1 MATYDTVVS
10 VTGSGVGT
18 LTTASFT
25 ISSGANR
32 VAIASVSHQEAGITC
47 TGVSGA
53 GGAFTSCGTRVV
65 NTGKVGYQ
73 WGRIAPSSGAQTVTA
88 TFNDVWG
95 SRQTLAVV
103 TATDADQTTG
113 WSDYTTATGNS
124 TAPSVTVTN
133 AATGDLLVDHVFGAG
148 GGAATAG
155 ADQTERYDHMGTTAL
170 SCGSTQPGASGGVM
184 SWAIEFGAEWV
195 IAGVRIL
202 NGAAATGWG
211 QLISNKRNRSVV

>member
-32 VAIASVSHQEAGITC
+32 VAIASVSHQEEGITC
-47 TGVSGA
+47 TGVDGA
-53 GGAFTSCGTRVV
+53 GGAFTSCGTRVT
-65 NTGKVGYQ
+65 NSGKVGYQ
-73 WGRIAPSSGAQTVTA
+73 FGRIAPSSGSQTVTA
-88 TFNDVWG
+88 TFDDTWG

-113 WSDYTTATGNS
+113 WADYTTATGDS
-124 TAPSVTVTN
+124 TTPGGTVTN
-133 AATGDLLVDHVFGAG
+133 AASGDLIVDHVCGAG
-148 GGAATAG
+148 GGTATVG

-170 SCGSTQPGASGGVM
+170 SCGSTQPGANGGAM
-184 SWAIEFGAEWV
+184 TWTIEFGAVWTWT
-195 IAGVRIL
+195 GVRIL
-202 NGAAATGWG
+202 NAAAVAGNPWYYYAQG
-211 QLISNKRNRSVV
+211 